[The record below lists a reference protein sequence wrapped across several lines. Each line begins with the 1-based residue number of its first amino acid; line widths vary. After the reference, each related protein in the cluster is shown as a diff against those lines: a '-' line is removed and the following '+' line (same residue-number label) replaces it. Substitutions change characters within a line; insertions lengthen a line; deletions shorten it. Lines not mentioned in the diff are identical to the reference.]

1 MKSFFVRGV
10 LEFAVI
16 TTAVIAATQ
25 FVKSGHPAVGLGIL
39 TVYAMFSLY
48 RLGIE
53 KINSQYESDLKEAQ
67 KSLLRGRLS
76 SARAQQRRLETALVS
91 AATEALWVSDVEIR
105 GDKVA
110 YVIDV
115 PESGRIVVHLP
126 NEDATK
132 TKDAAPAASEE
143 G

>member
-76 SARAQQRRLETALVS
+76 SARAQQRRLE
-91 AATEALWVSDVEIR
+91 ALWVSDVEIR